1 MRVAI
6 VLGTLA
12 TLVDKFIFQP
22 TYLLDENSGLREIL
36 CQQAKIDPAKER
48 FTRGILLSLSAEA
61 QEVDS
66 EEEGD
71 VVDLVVDKL
80 LDDAIVKILIDPE
93 SMNAFGTELERLV
106 MQFQD
111 QWKIVQHGKQ
121 KLETSF
127 DHPPSND
134 HPWHVL
140 DMHIRNF
147 KGEPSNEIP
156 YDTSILEE
164 DKTVIVPRVYLI
176 RSENEWMPQTHG
188 YVLRR
193 THFDAA
199 EEEARRDYP
208 IATSTQ
214 APSGRQRRRRSSQT
228 ATVTSHAHSS
238 SSGNKGERLLSRA
251 RGALGV

>member
-12 TLVDKFIFQP
+12 TLIDKFIFQP

-36 CQQAKIDPAKER
+36 CQQAKIDPVKER
-48 FTRGILLSLSAEA
+48 FTRGILLSISAEA

-66 EEEGD
+66 EED

-80 LDDAIVKILIDPE
+80 LDDEIVKILIDPE
-93 SMNAFGTELERLV
+93 STNAFGTELERLV

-127 DHPPSND
+127 DHSPSND

-140 DMHIRNF
+140 DMHIRNL
-147 KGEPSNEIP
+147 KGDPSNEIP

-176 RSENEWMPQTHG
+176 GTENERIPQTNG

-193 THFDAA
+193 THLDAA
-199 EEEARRDYP
+199 EEETRRDSP

-214 APSGRQRRRRSSQT
+214 APSSRQRRRRLSQT